1 MTGLPRAF
9 KLSLL
14 GLSLLHLV
22 TWGIATVAELAGSN
36 GLLFADGTPVGG
48 DFINMFAAARL
59 VLSGDL
65 APIYQPEAFMAF
77 ERTLTGGAE
86 IGLRLWAYPP
96 HSLLLIWPLG
106 WLGFYPAL
114 VAFSLVGLVV
124 LGYGARRI
132 GFDAIETA
140 IILTSP
146 AVCACLYFGQTGN
159 FAAGLLLMA
168 LSARGRLNA
177 PTILAASLLTIKPQ
191 TGFLLPVF
199 LAFRRRWATIAAVAM
214 AVFVLAGASLLVFG
228 VPAWRDYLT
237 ATLPVLDKL
246 ERFGTGSF
254 MVMMPSAFMAFRI
267 LTGDGSLAGT
277 LHLVLAALV
286 GAFVVWRLCRNADL
300 TAQQALV
307 LIGTVLMT
315 PYMHNYDLAVLLAGA
330 LLVARL
336 HPGNIAVCV
345 LALLAWSLP
354 ETVVVLNGS
363 GMPLSPLLILP
374 LLVAAGL
381 PQLFRRRP
389 AAVPM
394 TSM

>member
-1 MTGLPRAF
+1 MTDRPRVF
-9 KLSLL
+9 KLGLL
-14 GLSLLHLV
+14 GVSLLHLV
-22 TWGIATVAELAGSN
+22 TWGIATIKELADSS

-48 DFINMFAAARL
+48 DFINMFAVARL
-59 VLSGDL
+59 VLSGDF

-77 ERTLTGGAE
+77 EHTLTGGAD

-96 HSLLLIWPLG
+96 HSLLLVWPLG

-114 VAFSLVGLVV
+114 ILFSLLGLVV

-146 AVCACLYFGQTGN
+146 AVCACLYYGQTGN
-159 FAAGLLLMA
+159 FAAGLLLIA
-168 LSARGRLNA
+168 LSARGRLDA
-177 PTILAASLLTIKPQ
+177 PSILGAALLTIKPQ
-191 TGFLLPVF
+191 MGFLFPVF
-199 LAFRRRWATIAAVAM
+199 LAFRRRWAMIAAIAL
-214 AVFVLAGASLLVFG
+214 AVLVLAAASALVFG
-228 VPAWRDYLT
+228 IPAWRDYLT

-254 MVMMPSAFMAFRI
+254 MLMMPSAFMAFRI
-267 LTGDGSLAGT
+267 LTGDGSLAGS
-277 LHLVLAALV
+277 LHLCFAGLV
-286 GAFVVWRLCRNADL
+286 GAFVVWRLYRTGDPAV
-300 TAQQALV
+300 QRALV
-307 LIGTVLMT
+307 LVGTVLMT

-330 LLVARL
+330 LLVARF
-336 HPGNIAVCV
+336 HPGNIAVYV

-354 ETVVVLNGS
+354 ETVVVLNALGA
-363 GMPLSPLLILP
+363 PVSPLLILP

-381 PQLFRRRP
+381 PQLFRRPP
-389 AAVPM
+389 AVAPM